1 MEKDNSISS
10 KSQLKTQIEILNEIV
25 AKRNISIENAIRYL
39 GKQQKRHKDM
49 IQLLKLY
56 SDSIL
61 SLNSG
66 YVDCTKEMTLELEA
80 YIDFS
85 EYVNKLKENSS
96 NELNQQITDDI
107 SQKMRDYVQSLL
119 DELNKILDLN
129 FIIVSQVDGFYCKGL
144 NNYFGI
150 SSISLS
156 QPYISFIIDIM

>member
-66 YVDCTKEMTLELEA
+66 YVVSTKKMTLVVKD
-80 YIDFS
+80 YIEFA
-85 EYVNKLKENSS
+85 EYEKKLKENSS
-96 NELNQQITDDI
+96 NEIKQQITDDI
-107 SQKMRDYVQSLL
+107 SQKMRDYIQSLI
-119 DELNKILDLN
+119 DELSEITNLN
-129 FIIVSQVDGFYCKGL
+129 FIIVSQEDDFYCEGL
-144 NNYFGI
+144 DNFFGQL
-150 SSISLS
+150 SISR
-156 QPYISFIIDIM
+156 PCISFIIDIM